1 MLKTKTVLGID
12 IGFMTLKLVEMEMSK
27 KGPVLVNYAIA
38 PIPDVAELDEKDIVG
53 RNQKITA
60 LLKNI
65 LKDKKI
71 KATSVALALSSRS
84 IFTRFVKMP
93 FSDPKKLEKLITFEA
108 QQQIPFPLE
117 TVSWD
122 YQIVCK
128 NEDEEFEVL
137 IAAIKQDTL
146 NDHMDALKKT
156 ALTPMI
162 IDVGAMAL
170 YNSIQSQIKP
180 EEKIIIL
187 DLGATPATMIL
198 HQPSGYWVRTL
209 SYSSMVL
216 TQTLMRTFNI
226 SFEESESLKF
236 SGMILNEATS
246 KSSDNVNFK
255 INQILTVHAQKLHTE
270 IVRSLNFYRT
280 QFKDIEF
287 DRMILCGGGSR
298 LDDLRAYLSAKLQL
312 TVDFIN
318 PLLGIELDKK
328 VEAKEIQDVAYLFGD
343 AIGLALRQL
352 QPCKVEL
359 NLMNVSTNIET
370 AFKRYLKYYY
380 AFCFILLI
388 AFGFGIFSIE
398 GKLRQLMVSQSEILN
413 EHERLENLKTKIT
426 QETKQNKI
434 LEQEMLALSDVC
446 QNRDFW
452 IQFYL
457 TLNRMVPPRIYLTR
471 FISIPN
477 YCAFPQRAGKTDFQE
492 SFDPSALQIS
502 LSGTAE
508 NPTILDQFKEK
519 LLELDRVEKVE
530 IVNATIEGEVAFEL
544 RIVLQKQK
552 IPPS

>member
-1 MLKTKTVLGID
+1 
-12 IGFMTLKLVEMEMSK
+12 MEMSK

-38 PIPDVAELDEKDIVG
+38 PIPDAAELDEKDIAG

-93 FSDPKKLEKLITFEA
+93 FSDAKKLEKLITFEA

-122 YQIVCK
+122 YQIVRK
-128 NEDEEFEVL
+128 NEEEEFEVL

-156 ALTPMI
+156 ALTPLI
-162 IDVGAMAL
+162 LDVGAMAL
-170 YNSIQSQIKP
+170 YNSIQSQLKP
-180 EEKIIIL
+180 DEKVIIL

-198 HQPSGYWVRTL
+198 HQSSGYWVRTL

-236 SGMILNEATS
+236 SGMILNETAA
-246 KSSDNVNFK
+246 KSSENVNFK

-298 LDDLRAYLSAKLQL
+298 LDDLRTYLSAKLKL

-359 NLMNVSTNIET
+359 NLINVSTNIET

-380 AFCFILLI
+380 IFCFILLI
-388 AFGFGIFSIE
+388 AFGFGIFSID
-398 GKLRQLMVSQSEILN
+398 GKLGQLRVSQNEIFN
-413 EHERLENLKTKIT
+413 EDIRLGNLKTKTT
-426 QETKQNKI
+426 QDTKQNRI
-434 LEQEMLALSDVC
+434 LEQEMLALIQVC

-457 TLNRMVPPRIYLTR
+457 ALNRMVPPQIYLTR
-471 FISIPN
+471 FASIP
-477 YCAFPQRAGKTDFQE
+477 ALSSFSSHTSTTDSQE
-492 SFDPSALQIS
+492 SFDPYSLQIS
-502 LSGTAE
+502 LSGMAK

-519 LLELDRVEKVE
+519 LLELDGVAKVD
-530 IVNATIEGEVAFEL
+530 IVKAAIEGEVDFEL
-544 RIVLQKQK
+544 RISLQKQK
-552 IPPS
+552 TPLS